1 MISGGQ
7 GAARYSACV
16 FDMTRGVHFGQSAAE
31 RLPSA
36 DADDRYVGNRRIH
49 EIGHLETRG
58 ETILEQRGAEER
70 APILPGRAVL
80 DPGEQLAVTVAF
92 SDSLNPSQLSQ

>member
-1 MISGGQ
+1 
-7 GAARYSACV
+7 
-16 FDMTRGVHFGQSAAE
+16 MTRGVHFGQSAAE

-36 DADDRYVGNRRIH
+36 DADDRDVGNRRIH

-80 DPGEQLAVTVAF
+80 DPGEQLGCHCRLLGFAQSLTAVSVTTTRQLTPTV
-92 SDSLNPSQLSQ
+92 DDLG